1 MVVWRIDEGKSGLIE
16 VLQWLGN
23 IQARAPNSPVIIV
36 GTHHDNVG
44 TIILESEVVSLQQYI
59 RERFIAVTDSE
70 KIGLPKV
77 MSSIEISCK

>member
-1 MVVWRIDEGKSGLIE
+1 MVWRIDEGKSGLIE

-36 GTHHDNVG
+36 GTHHDNIGVNI
-44 TIILESEVVSLQQYI
+44 TEADVTSLQQYV
-59 RERFIAVTDSE
+59 RERFIAVSDSE

>member
-1 MVVWRIDEGKSGLIE
+1 MVWRIDEGKNGLVE

-36 GTHHDNVG
+36 GTHQDNVG
-44 TIILESEVVSLQQYI
+44 KVISEKDAIALQQYI
-59 RERFIAVTDSE
+59 RDRFIAVSDSE

>member
-1 MVVWRIDEGKSGLIE
+1 MIE

-44 TIILESEVVSLQQYI
+44 TNISESEVASLQQYV
-59 RERFIAVTDSE
+59 RERFIAVTDAE